1 MGTTFSNLAEI
12 MLKVFRYERTIER
25 DIQLDHFLDLD
36 PIEIDHGVKNR
47 KNFTSDIR

>member
-12 MLKVFRYERTIER
+12 MLKVFRYERQNR
-25 DIQLDHFLDLD
+25 DIQLDHFLDID
-36 PIEIDHGVKNR
+36 PIKIDQGDTNR